1 QVLFVV
7 DNNDQLVL
15 SKPIQLLEHISSSLD
30 ISDCNLVT
38 YLYDEK
44 TDEISLIPSEQ
55 RQITM
60 QQAEFIAKKF
70 LTYIVDKEKTI
81 VSEPIE
87 ISDTGIEIRHAIET
101 KISNRLDLFE
111 RKRNELF
118 NNLKASENKN
128 ELLTTISDEYE
139 FMNAYVEDRFDK
151 LNIDEKIIELIV
163 PILDKEYDDIS
174 IDETDYK
181 REQSNMDHL
190 LQLMKTFLELDEKLL
205 EYRQAPTIDST
216 EIQKLEN
223 DLIHE
228 ITKISIELN
237 DPFIASQ
244 VENLEQN
251 IQLLDE
257 LRPIILTGIKNR
269 AKIIQE
275 NFESLLI
282 NIQNK
287 SDKLKGLKQVRF
299 EYTQFL
305 NTRINEE
312 IEREKNIQNLYD
324 KIERMQYDLHQKM
337 GKSLDRTLYL

>member
-1 QVLFVV
+1 
-7 DNNDQLVL
+7 
-15 SKPIQLLEHISSSLD
+15 
-30 ISDCNLVT
+30 
-38 YLYDEK
+38 
-44 TDEISLIPSEQ
+44 
-55 RQITM
+55 
-60 QQAEFIAKKF
+60 
-70 LTYIVDKEKTI
+70 
-81 VSEPIE
+81 
-87 ISDTGIEIRHAIET
+87 
-101 KISNRLDLFE
+101 
-111 RKRNELF
+111 
-118 NNLKASENKN
+118 
-128 ELLTTISDEYE
+128 
-139 FMNAYVEDRFDK
+139 MNAYVEDRFDK

-337 GKSLDRTLYL
+337 ADSLETINIEDLHKEIGHTYNINQMAIPHYLKTKNEKLIYMFNFILRFLQNKLNTIEQYRKELFDELEQFQAKSSDKENFYSQQSIFIQNQLKI